1 MAFLE
6 GFATGLAFIV
16 FLGPVFFTLLRSSL
30 EHGFRSG
37 FSVALGIF
45 SSDVICVILLYG
57 LGVTDLITDP
67 QNQFYISLGGSAILI
82 GLGIKY
88 MISPVKKV
96 ATKEVDTKRGHY
108 LNFFIRGF
116 LVNFVNPFV
125 FIVWMGVISLAG
137 SRYAVGEGFLWFL
150 TGTLIS
156 ILCTDTAKAAFA
168 SFIKTLLN
176 PVWLGWTY
184 RVIGVILLGF
194 GVRLL
199 MFAVS
204 GGSPEAMMSQGLV
217 LGVGG

>member
-45 SSDVICVILLYG
+45 TSDVVCVVLLYG
-57 LGVTDLITDP
+57 LGVTDFIMNP
-67 QNQFYISLGGSAILI
+67 NNQFYISIVGSLILI
-82 GLGIKY
+82 GLGLKY
-88 MISPVKKV
+88 MVHPVSEVETKDIS
-96 ATKEVDTKRGHY
+96 TKRGHY
-108 LNFFIRGF
+108 VGFFVRGF

-125 FIVWMGVISLAG
+125 FVVWIGVISLAG
-137 SRYAVGEGFLWFL
+137 SRYAVGEGILWFL
-150 TGTLIS
+150 AGTLFS

-168 SFIKTLLN
+168 SVVKSLLK

-184 RVIGVILLGF
+184 RIIGVVLVGF
-194 GVRLL
+194 GIRLL
-199 MFAVS
+199 WFAFS
-204 GGSPEAMMSQGLV
+204 GDASAEALMNQPL
-217 LGVGG
+217 VGG

>member
-45 SSDVICVILLYG
+45 TSDVVCVILLYG
-57 LGVTDLITDP
+57 LGVTALITDP

-88 MISPVKKV
+88 MISPVKEV
-96 ATKEVDTKRGHY
+96 AAQKNISTKRGHY

-137 SRYAVGEGFLWFL
+137 SRYAVGEGILWYL
-150 TGTLIS
+150 SGTLFS

-168 SFIKTLLN
+168 SFVKSLLK
-176 PVWLGWTY
+176 PVWLGWAY
-184 RVIGVILLGF
+184 RIIGAVLLVF

-199 MFAVS
+199 YFAFAGV
-204 GGSPEAMMSQGLV
+204 PAAETMMSQGLV
-217 LGVGG
+217 GM